1 MKFAHTVISFSSTKK
16 VGFYILCGINFLFYQ
31 NLFAQPGTLDKSF
44 GSNGIVINEPG
55 VKNTSFCAIAIQT
68 DAKIVAAGYST
79 IGQYLDFLIARYDTN
94 GSLDGSFGV
103 NGKVTTTIG
112 AGSCSIHSLHISS
125 DGKMIVAGYA
135 YYDTIAAFALAKY
148 TYDGSLDTSFGTG
161 GIVITSFGENSISSS
176 SAIQED
182 GKIVLA
188 GYSGFSSGVLPGVNC
203 KFALARYNP
212 DGSLDSTF
220 GINGKITTAVRTM
233 DDGALSMGIQSDG
246 KIVLDGYSYFQ
257 NGWNILTDIALVRY
271 NINGILDT
279 TFGIWGKVITEVG
292 MSSNA
297 HSLLILN
304 DNKIVV
310 CGSAYNGSKEDIV
323 LVQYNTEG
331 LLDTTFGINGIIT
344 TSIGSGD
351 DKANCL
357 LLQPDNKILVTGSTS
372 NVTDGSKSNFA
383 VVRYNFNGSLDNTF
397 GSDGI
402 AVTAIDTISS
412 FRAAAIQADG
422 KILAA
427 GLTVVIDSVY
437 NMIAYS
443 VLTRYISGLPNG
455 VVDLSISD
463 NSLKIYPNPA
473 EQKITLEYSFNDPE
487 NISIYLFNSL
497 GQCEKTLILN
507 QIQQPGNH
515 SQKII
520 LPTELSNGIYWIVLT
535 TSKNTSIKSLIINNL
550 NSDTE

>member
-103 NGKVTTTIG
+103 NGKVTSMVNSW
-112 AGSCSIHSLHISS
+112 SCSIHTLNIQS

-135 YYDTIAAFALAKY
+135 DNGNYLDFVSARYNI
-148 TYDGSLDTSFGTG
+148 DGSLDTTFGTG
-161 GIVITSFGENSISSS
+161 GFVITSFGVGSEVTS
-176 SAIQED
+176 SAIQSD
-182 GKIVLA
+182 GKIVVA
-188 GYSGFSSGVLPGVNC
+188 GYMGFSSGMQSGGT
-203 KFALARYNP
+203 KFALARYNLN
-212 DGSLDSTF
+212 GSLDSTF
-220 GINGKITTAVRTM
+220 GIHGKITTAVRDM
-233 DDGALSMGIQSDG
+233 GDGASTMGIQYDG
-246 KIVLDGYSYFQ
+246 KIVLGGWSYKQ
-257 NGWNILTDIALVRY
+257 NGLGITTDIALVRY
-271 NINGILDT
+271 NYNGIIDS
-279 TFGIWGKVITEVG
+279 TFGIDGKVITEIG
-292 MSSNA
+292 ISSGL
-297 HSLLILN
+297 SKLLILD
-304 DNKIVV
+304 DNKILT
-310 CGSAYNGSKEDIV
+310 CGNTYNGANDDFV
-323 LVQYNTEG
+323 LVRYNNDG
-331 LLDTTFGINGIIT
+331 NPDTSFGINGIAI
-344 TSIGSGD
+344 TSIGIGD
-351 DKANCL
+351 DKAQSL
-357 LLQPDNKILVTGSTS
+357 VLQPDKKFIVIGSTFDV
-372 NVTDGSKSNFA
+372 NNGFQSNFA
-383 VVRYNFNGSLDNTF
+383 LARYNANGSLDNTF

-402 AVTAIDTISS
+402 VVTAIDTISS

-455 VVDLSISD
+455 LVDLSVSD
-463 NSLKIYPNPA
+463 NSLKVYPNPA
-473 EQKITLEYSFNDPE
+473 KQIITLEYSFDDPE

-497 GQCEKTLILN
+497 GQCEKTFILN
-507 QIQQPGNH
+507 RIQQPGNH

>member
-1 MKFAHTVISFSSTKK
+1 MAPANTTIFFSIMKKL
-16 VGFYILCGINFLFYQ
+16 GFHILFGINFLFCQ

-55 VKNTSFCAIAIQT
+55 VRNTSFTAIAIQT

-94 GSLDGSFGV
+94 GSLDGSFGI

-112 AGSCSIHSLHISS
+112 PRSCVIRSINILS
-125 DGKMIVAGYA
+125 DGKMIVTGA

-148 TYDGSLDTSFGTG
+148 TSDGSLDTSFGTG
-161 GIVITSFGENSISSS
+161 GIVITSFGENSIAYS

-188 GYSGFSSGVLPGVNC
+188 GCSGFSSGILPGGNC

-212 DGSLDSTF
+212 DGTLDSTF
-220 GINGKITTAVRTM
+220 GINGKMTTAVRTI
-233 DDGALSMGIQSDG
+233 DDAALTIGIQPDR
-246 KIVLDGYSYFQ
+246 KIVLGGYSYYE
-257 NGWNILTDIALVRY
+257 NGANILADIALVRY
-271 NINGILDT
+271 SINGTLDT
-279 TFGIWGKVITEVG
+279 TFGLGGKVITEVG
-292 MSSNA
+292 IDSQANK
-297 HSLLILN
+297 LLILD
-304 DNKIVV
+304 DNKILI
-310 CGSAYNGSKEDIV
+310 CGCTWNSSSYDFALVRYNSEGS
-323 LVQYNTEG
+323 
-331 LLDTTFGINGIIT
+331 LDTTFGVNGVVT

-351 DKANCL
+351 DESNCI

-372 NVTDGSKSNFA
+372 NVIDGSKSNFA
-383 VVRYNFNGSLDNTF
+383 LVRYNFNGSLDNTF

-402 AVTAIDTISS
+402 VVTAIDTVSG
-412 FRAAAIQADG
+412 FTAATIQADG

-427 GLTVVIDSVY
+427 GNTGIFNST
-437 NMIAYS
+437 NNNIFYS
-443 VLTRYISGLPNG
+443 VLARYISGLPNG
-455 VVDLSISD
+455 LADHSISD

-473 EQKITLEYSFNDPE
+473 KQKITLEYSFDGPE

-497 GQCEKTLILN
+497 GQCEKTFILN

-515 SQKII
+515 SQNII
-520 LPTELSNGIYWIVLT
+520 LPTDLPNGVYWIVLA
-535 TSKNTSIKSLIINNL
+535 TSKNISIKSLIINNL